1 MLQQHKKILRQSR
14 LHLQAIKMEKLLPN
28 LNILN
33 THDKEL
39 ITSRTTTNEKVE
51 ELISILIR
59 KGPRAFENFV
69 SVLQQSYPNEAKLLM
84 TSSITGM
91 LLNSLVNIIIKILY
105 RYVQYMYGDQV

>member
-1 MLQQHKKILRQSR
+1 
-14 LHLQAIKMEKLLPN
+14 MEKLLPN

-69 SVLQQSYPNEAKLLM
+69 SVLQQSYPNEAKFLM

-91 LLNSLVNIIIKILY
+91 LLNTLVNIIIKILY